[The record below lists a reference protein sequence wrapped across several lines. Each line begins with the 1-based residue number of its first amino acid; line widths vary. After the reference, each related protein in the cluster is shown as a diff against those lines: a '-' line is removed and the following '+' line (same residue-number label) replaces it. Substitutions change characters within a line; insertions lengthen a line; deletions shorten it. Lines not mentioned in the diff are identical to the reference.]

1 MRAIAD
7 SGFIVAICSKTQARR
22 QWARDW
28 LARVTLPLLTSA
40 ANLQE
45 AGWLLNN
52 HAYAI
57 QMVLDGDLE
66 IGLDTQ
72 EEANR
77 LHGLI
82 SKYADRMD
90 LADASIV
97 RLSELHPR
105 AKVLTVDKTD
115 FKIYRR
121 FGHETIPCDFPL
133 G

>member
-1 MRAIAD
+1 MSIW
-7 SGFIVAICSKTQARR
+7 CKTPSRR

-28 LARVTLPLLTSA
+28 LGKAALPLLTST

-45 AGWLLNN
+45 AGWLLRN

-57 QMVLDGDLE
+57 QMVLDGDLKVV
-66 IGLDTQ
+66 LDTQ
-72 EEANR
+72 EEANV

-82 SKYADRMD
+82 SKYAGRMD

-97 RLSELHPR
+97 RLSELYPR

-115 FKIYRR
+115 FNIYRR
-121 FGHETIPCDFPL
+121 FGREHIPCDFPPE
-133 G
+133 

>member
-7 SGFIVAICSKTQARR
+7 TGFIVAIWSKTPARR
-22 QWARDW
+22 QWAREW
-28 LARVTLPLLTSA
+28 LGKAALPLLTSA
-40 ANLQE
+40 SNLQE

-52 HAYAI
+52 HAYPI

-66 IGLDTQ
+66 LTLDTQ
-72 EEANR
+72 EEANA

-97 RLSELHPR
+97 RLSELYPH

-121 FGHETIPCDFPL
+121 FGRENIPCDFPPA
-133 G
+133 

>member
-1 MRAIAD
+1 MLTPGSLSPYGPKLPR
-7 SGFIVAICSKTQARR
+7 VANGRGNGSSKA
-22 QWARDW
+22 A
-28 LARVTLPLLTSA
+28 LPLLTSA
-40 ANLQE
+40 SNLQE

-52 HAYAI
+52 HAYPI
-57 QMVLDGDLE
+57 QMALDGDLE
-66 IGLDTQ
+66 ITLDTQ
-72 EEANR
+72 EEANA

-97 RLSELHPR
+97 RLSELYPR

-121 FGHETIPCDFPL
+121 FGREHIPCDFPPA
-133 G
+133 